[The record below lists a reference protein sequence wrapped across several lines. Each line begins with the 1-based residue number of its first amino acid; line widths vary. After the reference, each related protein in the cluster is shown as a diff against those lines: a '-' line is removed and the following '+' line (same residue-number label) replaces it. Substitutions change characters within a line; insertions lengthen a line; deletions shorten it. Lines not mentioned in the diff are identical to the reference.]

1 MISQKTS
8 RRNWLKTSIFS
19 LGAMALSPDKIWAD
33 SIEYAHKTNSKFLFP
48 GVLPF
53 NEYTPPKF
61 PDLKTIKARLCWN
74 ENPFGP
80 SPLATEAFMAKAKE
94 GNYYAWPYLND
105 LIDVI
110 AEKEGVKKSQIM
122 MGPGSSDML
131 EKTAIVAFHKGGNIV
146 SADPCYMSLVNV
158 AKSFN
163 SDWKPIRLTDDY
175 QHNLIEMEKAIDEN
189 TKLVYITNPNNPTG
203 TCTDPEKMK
212 AFCRKVS
219 SRVPVFIDEAYL
231 DLTDG
236 GLDNSVAPL
245 ISEGYNVMVAR
256 TFSKIHGM
264 AGLRIGYML
273 AQEETLEK
281 INDITRGGMGIT
293 GPSIAAASAS
303 LADKEFLSESKS
315 KIKAARTYMTEY
327 LDSKGFNYMPSETNF
342 IIFPIDLDG
351 NEFLTQIYERK
362 IAVRCFDFWGKNWC
376 RVSMGTPEE
385 MKIFTS
391 ALDEILV

>member
-1 MISQKTS
+1 
-8 RRNWLKTSIFS
+8 
-19 LGAMALSPDKIWAD
+19 
-33 SIEYAHKTNSKFLFP
+33 
-48 GVLPF
+48 
-53 NEYTPPKF
+53 
-61 PDLKTIKARLCWN
+61 
-74 ENPFGP
+74 
-80 SPLATEAFMAKAKE
+80 
-94 GNYYAWPYLND
+94 
-105 LIDVI
+105 
-110 AEKEGVKKSQIM
+110 
-122 MGPGSSDML
+122 
-131 EKTAIVAFHKGGNIV
+131 
-146 SADPCYMSLVNV
+146 
-158 AKSFN
+158 
-163 SDWKPIRLTDDY
+163 
-175 QHNLIEMEKAIDEN
+175 
-189 TKLVYITNPNNPTG
+189 
-203 TCTDPEKMK
+203 
-212 AFCRKVS
+212 
-219 SRVPVFIDEAYL
+219 
-231 DLTDG
+231 
-236 GLDNSVAPL
+236 
-245 ISEGYNVMVAR
+245 
-256 TFSKIHGM
+256 
-264 AGLRIGYML
+264 ML